1 LRFRPTESKGY
12 LRLDDRTS
20 LPTSPLIVIATA
32 GTAGDMYPFISI
44 AQGLQR
50 RGHRVL
56 MLIPAFQEHTVQDKE
71 LPYQALGTP
80 EQGHALLSN
89 PDAWDPRKGWGVI
102 WSGLKTNLGAI
113 RDVIRL
119 LPDDEPCVVLCHS
132 MLAPQAA
139 LARSVRPSLRIISV
153 FLAPSS
159 LCSSYDM
166 LTAGPMRIPSWAPLS
181 WRKFLWTLIHS
192 TLTNPTSL

>member
-1 LRFRPTESKGY
+1 
-12 LRLDDRTS
+12 
-20 LPTSPLIVIATA
+20 
-32 GTAGDMYPFISI
+32 
-44 AQGLQR
+44 
-50 RGHRVL
+50 
-56 MLIPAFQEHTVQDKE
+56 
-71 LPYQALGTP
+71 
-80 EQGHALLSN
+80 
-89 PDAWDPRKGWGVI
+89 
-102 WSGLKTNLGAI
+102 
-113 RDVIRL
+113 
-119 LPDDEPCVVLCHS
+119 S

-192 TLTNPTSL
+192 TLTNPTSLSDLNEARTQYQLPPVPHFIEHMLKAPDVSIGLFPPWFAAQQPDWPQPFLESDF